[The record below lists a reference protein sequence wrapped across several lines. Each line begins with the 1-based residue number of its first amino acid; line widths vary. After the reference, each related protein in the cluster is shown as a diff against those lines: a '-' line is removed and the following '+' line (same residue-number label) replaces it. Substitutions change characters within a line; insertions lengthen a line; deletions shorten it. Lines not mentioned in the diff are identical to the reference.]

1 MLPENLIDLM
11 TMIMDRK
18 AETQNVEVKS
28 AHLGCPK
35 RLYDTLSSFSNQNGG
50 GVIVFGLDESQ
61 SFEAVGV
68 YNLQDL
74 QKKVTEQCQQ
84 MAPPVRAVFTM
95 AHWRG
100 KDFLAAEIPGLDY
113 ADRPCYYKGA
123 GRIRGS
129 FIRTGDA
136 DLPMTDYELYSFEAF
151 RKRIRDDERTVDRA
165 SVEVLD
171 QKRLSQYVE
180 EKKKNHPKFSML
192 PEPVILD
199 MLNITRNGKI
209 TLAALL
215 NFGIYPQS
223 FFPQFAI
230 TAIAVAGYEIGDADR
245 EGLRFIDN
253 ERIEGNLEDMME
265 GALSF
270 CRRNMKVR
278 TVIDPETGARND
290 RTEYPM
296 AAVRE
301 AVLNSLIHRDYSI
314 YTEGTPI
321 QIDFFKNRLEIHSP
335 GGLYGRLT
343 IDELGKARPDLRN
356 PTLAVM
362 AEMMTESENRYSGIP
377 TMRKAMAAMKLP
389 EPLFENRR
397 DEFVV
402 TLFNGELEEKDHEFI
417 PSGSTEDMILAYC
430 LTPRTKKEIA
440 GFLGMK
446 TTWYMMKRYVEPLV
460 NQGKLQVVP
469 ALDGGRRN
477 LKYCSSV
484 LREK

>member
-1 MLPENLIDLM
+1 MLPDNLIDLM
-11 TMIMDRK
+11 KNIMDRK
-18 AETQNVEVKS
+18 AESQSVEVKS

-35 RLYDTLSSFSNQNGG
+35 RLYDTLSSFSNQDGG
-50 GVIVFGLDESQ
+50 GVIVFGLDENR
-61 SFEAVGV
+61 SFDAVGV
-68 YNLQDL
+68 YDLQDL

-95 AHWRG
+95 AHWNG
-100 KDFLAAEIPGLDY
+100 KDFLSAEIPGLDY

-151 RKRIRDDERTVDRA
+151 RRRIRDDERTVERA

-171 QKRLSQYVE
+171 QRKLSQYVE

-192 PEPVILD
+192 TQSVILD
-199 MLNITRNGKI
+199 MLNITRDGKI

-230 TAIAVAGYEIGDADR
+230 TAVSVAGYEMGDADR

-253 ERIEGNLEDMME
+253 ERIEGNLEDMMT

-278 TVIDPETGARND
+278 TVINPETGARKD

-301 AVLNSLIHRDYSI
+301 AVLNALIHRDYSI
-314 YTEGTPI
+314 YTEGTPV

-343 IDELGKARPDLRN
+343 VDELGKSRPDLRN
-356 PTLAVM
+356 PALAVM

-377 TMRKAMAAMKLP
+377 TMRKAMAAMNLP

-402 TLFNGELEEKDHEFI
+402 TLFNGEMEKTEQEVTT
-417 PSGSTEDMILAYC
+417 SGSTEDMILAYC
-430 LTPRTKKEIA
+430 RIPRSKKEIA

-460 NQGKLQVVP
+460 QQGKLQSM
-469 ALDGGRRN
+469 GEKKH
-477 LKYCSSV
+477 LKYRSV
-484 LREK
+484 VDAG